1 MTPPTLK
8 LQAGAEEL
16 LRDFAM
22 TEPDFEA
29 QASAITAQLGRK
41 PAEDALSDDDL
52 FRAPALPAESGE
64 PSLPVPPSAVRAAR
78 DVPKSNFAEMAR
90 KSLQKGED
98 DRAALTKELL
108 AATAQS
114 RRPNAELVERV
125 KAAGR
130 ASATAT
136 PLPTNEAERTS
147 GVVTRVEVAAAAAPA
162 SAAVPASVAT
172 PAPASSGVNRG
183 TVIGI
188 FGTVVALAAC
198 FALYVKSSEPKTS
211 PTSVA
216 LQAERASE
224 APVAAAKAAPT
235 AVAAAEPAKPSEA
248 VLSPEALAAS
258 EPKAPTASEKPSA
271 AKAGAAAAPV
281 ALAAKSAPAP
291 SSAPKQELVEL
302 AEDPTP
308 QQAPV
313 AEKKAEA
320 APEPQ
325 LKPAEGSSGSV
336 PLSPSAGAVST
347 ALGSVRS
354 GASACLAGQ
363 TESVSASV
371 TFAADGHVLS
381 VRASGPAA
389 ACIQAALSKAHI
401 APFAKE
407 SFTASTTVRP
417 P

>member
-16 LRDFAM
+16 LQDFAM

-29 QASAITAQLGRK
+29 QASAITAKLGSK
-41 PAEDALSDDDL
+41 PGEGALSDDDL

-78 DVPKSNFAEMAR
+78 DVRDVRKSSFTEMAR
-90 KSLQKGED
+90 KSLKKGED
-98 DRAALTKELL
+98 DSTALAKELM

-114 RRPNAELVERV
+114 RRPDAALVERV

-130 ASATAT
+130 AAATAT

-147 GVVTRVEVAAAAAPA
+147 GVVTRVEAAVAAPAAPA
-162 SAAVPASVAT
+162 SVAA
-172 PAPASSGVNRG
+172 PAPASPGLNRG

-198 FALYVKSSEPKTS
+198 FALYVKSSEPKAS

-216 LQAERASE
+216 LQAERDSK
-224 APVAAAKAAPT
+224 APVAVAKPETAAVG
-235 AVAAAEPAKPSEA
+235 AVEATKPSEA

-258 EPKAPTASEKPSA
+258 EPPAAVASEKPSV
-271 AKAGAAAAPV
+271 AKAGAAPVPAMAGAKPV
-281 ALAAKSAPAP
+281 AAP

-313 AEKKAEA
+313 AQKKSESE
-320 APEPQ
+320 PEPQ

-371 TFAADGHVLS
+371 TFASDGHVLS

-389 ACIQAALSKAHI
+389 ACIQAALSKAHV

>member
-1 MTPPTLK
+1 
-8 LQAGAEEL
+8 
-16 LRDFAM
+16 
-22 TEPDFEA
+22 
-29 QASAITAQLGRK
+29 
-41 PAEDALSDDDL
+41 
-52 FRAPALPAESGE
+52 
-64 PSLPVPPSAVRAAR
+64 V
-78 DVPKSNFAEMAR
+78 
-90 KSLQKGED
+90 
-98 DRAALTKELL
+98 

-114 RRPNAELVERV
+114 RRPDAALVERV

-130 ASATAT
+130 AGATAT

-147 GVVTRVEVAAAAAPA
+147 GVVTRVEAAVAAAPA
-162 SAAVPASVAT
+162 SVAA
-172 PAPASSGVNRG
+172 PAPVSSGVNRG

-198 FALYVKSSEPKTS
+198 FALYVKSSEPKAS

-216 LQAERASE
+216 LQAERDSK
-224 APVAAAKAAPT
+224 APVAVAKPDTA
-235 AVAAAEPAKPSEA
+235 AVAAVEPTKPSEA

-258 EPKAPTASEKPSA
+258 EPKAAVASEKPNVAKASA
-271 AKAGAAAAPV
+271 APPPAVTGVKAAA
-281 ALAAKSAPAP
+281 AP

-313 AEKKAEA
+313 AQKKSEPE
-320 APEPQ
+320 PEPQ
-325 LKPAEGSSGSV
+325 LKPAEGNSGSV

-371 TFAADGHVLS
+371 TFASDGHVLS

-407 SFTASTTVRP
+407 SFTASTTIRP

>member
-1 MTPPTLK
+1 MSEPTLK

-22 TEPDFEA
+22 TEPDFET
-29 QASAITAQLGRK
+29 QANAITAKFGSK
-41 PAEDALSDDDL
+41 PAEGAPSDDDL
-52 FRAPALPAESGE
+52 FRTPALSPESGE

-78 DVPKSNFAEMAR
+78 VAEKSNFAEMAR
-90 KSLQKGED
+90 KSLQRGQD
-98 DRAALTKELL
+98 DSTALAKELL

-147 GVVTRVEVAAAAAPA
+147 GVVTRVEAAAAAPA
-162 SAAVPASVAT
+162 TAARASVAA
-172 PAPASSGVNRG
+172 PSPASSGVNRG

-198 FALYVKSSEPKTS
+198 FALYVKSNEPKAS

-216 LQAERASE
+216 LQAERDSE
-224 APVAAAKAAPT
+224 TPATAGKAAPA

-248 VLSPEALAAS
+248 VVSPEALAAS
-258 EPKAPTASEKPSA
+258 EPKAAAAGEKPSV

-281 ALAAKSAPAP
+281 ALGAKAAPAP
-291 SSAPKQELVEL
+291 SSGPKQEVVEL

-313 AEKKAEA
+313 APKQAAEP

-325 LKPAEGSSGSV
+325 LKPAEGNSGSV
-336 PLSPSAGAVST
+336 PISPSAGAVST

-371 TFAADGHVLS
+371 TFGSDGHVLS

-389 ACIQAALSKAHI
+389 ACIQAALSKAHV